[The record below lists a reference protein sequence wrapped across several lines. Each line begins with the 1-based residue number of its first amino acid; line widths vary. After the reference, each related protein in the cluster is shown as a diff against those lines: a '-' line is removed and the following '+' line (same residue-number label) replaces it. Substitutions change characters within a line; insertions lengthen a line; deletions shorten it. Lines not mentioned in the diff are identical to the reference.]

1 MVARAKQ
8 GGFVQDIFL
17 PQPFLKAFPQPDT
30 VFVEP
35 VARYQRLFNPLVSIQ
50 LSAIDPGLSGWVHLV
65 SPIEP
70 YDGYIGDVG
79 TEYWGPYL
87 QRNWIGF
94 RVGADDRYELLGDFR
109 FFEVEAAEADGEK
122 GHLQDHYDEQHSSFA
137 ASNAAFA
144 KSGQVCRVDGGQ
156 EPTPVAALSQLG
168 GTPEVG
174 NMVWKDIPGAAFTY
188 FDGDA
193 APMTRDGR
201 PYRFIAAV
209 PGWHY
214 RASGADSILL
224 YYDPVERIVLET
236 FVFT

>member
-1 MVARAKQ
+1 M
-8 GGFVQDIFL
+8 QDIFL
-17 PQPFLKAFPQPDT
+17 PQPFLKAFPKSDA

-35 VARYQRLFNPLVSIQ
+35 VARYQRVLHPLVSIQ
-50 LSAIDPGLSGWVHLV
+50 LPAIDPGLSGWVHLV

-70 YDGYIGDVG
+70 YDGCIGDRSKA
-79 TEYWGPYL
+79 YWGPYL
-87 QRNWIGF
+87 QPNWIAF
-94 RVGADDRYELLGDFR
+94 RVGTDDRYELLGDFR
-109 FFEVEAAEADGEK
+109 FFEAEAAGGEGVK
-122 GHLQDHYDEQHSSFA
+122 GYLRDHYDEQHSSFS
-137 ASNAAFA
+137 ASKAAFA
-144 KSGQVCRVDGGQ
+144 RSGQVCRVDGGQ

-168 GTPEVG
+168 GIPEVG
-174 NMVWKDIPGAAFTY
+174 NLIWEDVEGSAFTY
-188 FDGDA
+188 VDGDA

-201 PYRFIAAV
+201 SYRFIADV